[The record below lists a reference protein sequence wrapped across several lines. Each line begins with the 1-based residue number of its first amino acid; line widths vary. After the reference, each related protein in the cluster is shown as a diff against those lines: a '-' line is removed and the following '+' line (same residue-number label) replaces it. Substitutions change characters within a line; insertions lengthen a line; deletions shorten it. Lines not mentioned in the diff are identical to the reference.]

1 MNEEDK
7 RVIKTRKLIRT
18 TFIELLDQKP
28 FEKITA
34 TEIAEK
40 AMISKATFYYH
51 YEDKYDLINKMTDEL
66 IAEYKDALNIIMN
79 EEQRKQKSDSFA
91 RIYTQVLSDYEHIRR
106 INMTELDY
114 REKLQKLLAAVM
126 KKVIQQK
133 KDMTIKDID
142 IVSKIIA
149 STSLSLADALLD
161 EHKTSFSIDDNV
173 EIMHEIIRVENMMF
187 PVFKQNQ

>member
-1 MNEEDK
+1 
-7 RVIKTRKLIRT
+7 
-18 TFIELLDQKP
+18 
-28 FEKITA
+28 
-34 TEIAEK
+34 
-40 AMISKATFYYH
+40 
-51 YEDKYDLINKMTDEL
+51 
-66 IAEYKDALNIIMN
+66 
-79 EEQRKQKSDSFA
+79 
-91 RIYTQVLSDYEHIRR
+91 
-106 INMTELDY
+106 MTELDY